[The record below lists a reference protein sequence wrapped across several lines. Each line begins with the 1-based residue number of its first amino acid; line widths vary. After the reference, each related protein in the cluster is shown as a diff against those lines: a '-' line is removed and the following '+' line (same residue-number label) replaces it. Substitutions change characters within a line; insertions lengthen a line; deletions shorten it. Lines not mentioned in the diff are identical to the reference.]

1 MVHINFT
8 SLLNSVGSV
17 GSVGAWVRGLPES
30 NFGMGRVGP
39 QHFGGEQKSGRGQ
52 NFGVEKTYE
61 FKNFCY
67 DSTKFYLWYSL
78 LSVLSAHTV
87 W

>member
-17 GSVGAWVRGLPES
+17 GSVSMWVRGLPES
-30 NFGMGRVGP
+30 NFGMDRVGRVVP
-39 QHFGGEQKSGRGQ
+39 QHFGEEQKNGRGQ
-52 NFGVEKTYE
+52 NFGVDKTYE

-67 DSTKFYLWYSL
+67 DSTNFDL
-78 LSVLSAHTV
+78 
-87 W
+87 